1 MSRLAIPNR
10 HGSAH
15 KKSFSKRTPNN
26 KFGGLLSGSFAP
38 MRHGA
43 IRRTCGQSRLVDG
56 FGLVRIPLPPPRALK
71 GRITADGSPRGL
83 RKLRKEDLSL
93 L

>member
-1 MSRLAIPNR
+1 MSRLGMPNR

-43 IRRTCGQSRLVDG
+43 NSGGLAASLDSSTALVWSASRCRRHARSKAAS
-56 FGLVRIPLPPPRALK
+56 PPMEAHV
-71 GRITADGSPRGL
+71 A
-83 RKLRKEDLSL
+83 
-93 L
+93 